1 MAQKLGLPIYLTL
14 KEIWRNKLRFALVIG
29 VVALLTIL
37 VLFTAALAEGLGS
50 GNREYLEKLDG
61 DLIVYQDTAQL
72 QTSSSRMDQAVIRS
86 LRRVEGV
93 KQVGPIAFSSGTIVR
108 ATGKGTLDISL
119 VGVVP
124 GLPGEPP
131 VVQGR
136 SLGRSDAAEAI
147 IDRRVADQAGLRVGD
162 TMTLKTVQG
171 TDEKE
176 HRVVIIGLSDG
187 RAFFLRPSVFL
198 PYRAWD
204 KLRAKAVI
212 DDEPGEVIFNIA
224 AVQLDDP
231 AQQKVMAQRLAEQV
245 RNIVAVDRKTA
256 YQATPGYA
264 AQQNTLNTQ
273 QIFSLLIG
281 ALVVGGFF
289 QIQMLQRVNQIG
301 MLKAIGA
308 SNFTIGVAFILQI
321 ILVTLLGVAVGGAGV
336 AALALGLPSA
346 IPIAFNPLGI
356 LAAVGALV
364 LIGPLGGIVAVRS
377 LLKIE
382 PLTALRLS

>member
-1 MAQKLGLPIYLTL
+1 MAQKLGLPVYLTL
-14 KEIWRNKLRFALVIG
+14 KEIWRNKLRFGLVVG

-50 GNREYLEKLDG
+50 GNREYLEKLDA

-72 QTSSSRMDQAVIRS
+72 QTSSSRIDQATIRS

-93 KQVGPIAFSSGTIVR
+93 KQVGPVAFSSASVVR
-108 ATGKGTLDISL
+108 ASGTGTLDISL
-119 VGVVP
+119 VGVVA

-131 VVQGR
+131 IVQGR
-136 SLGRSDAAEAI
+136 GLGRSDAPEAV
-147 IDRRVADQAGLRVGD
+147 IDRRVADQAGLKVGD
-162 TMTLKTVQG
+162 TMTLKSVQG

-176 HRVVIIGLSDG
+176 YQVSIIGLSDG
-187 RAFFLRPSVFL
+187 RAVFLRPSVFL
-198 PYRAWD
+198 PHRTWD

-212 DDEPGEVIFNIA
+212 NDEPGEVIFNVV

-231 AQQKVMAQRLAEQV
+231 SQQAVMAQRLAAQV
-245 RNIVAVDRKTA
+245 RNIVAVDRVTA
-256 YQATPGYA
+256 YKATPGYA

-321 ILVTLLGVAVGGAGV
+321 ILVTVLGVAVGGAGV

-356 LAAVGALV
+356 MAAVVALV